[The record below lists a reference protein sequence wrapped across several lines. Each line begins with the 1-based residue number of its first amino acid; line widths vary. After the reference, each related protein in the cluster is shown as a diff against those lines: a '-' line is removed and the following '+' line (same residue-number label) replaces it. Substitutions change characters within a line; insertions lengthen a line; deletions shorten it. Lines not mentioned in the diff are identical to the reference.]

1 MTPTSQGLLT
11 LDLVMWSSSDNHA
24 TTCHGG
30 RLVGHPPRRQSW
42 ALRVPTLVSC
52 YFGLV
57 YFIDTSFRLQD
68 QWFRMLPHSRIGC
81 RVYAPLYRLSG
92 FVPHFPHV
100 DSRRSSRLALFRV
113 PIIHQSHSLTFLRPI
128 SSSSAGLYFLSSIII
143 SHCIPL
149 ARLLEPSG
157 LHLAHPMWSPTS
169 RCSFDPCSPRNPT
182 DTSCSDCLR
191 PAQDLAVALAE
202 SLLVWPFSCEDTH
215 PQALVLSRQPLTRA
229 LH

>member
-1 MTPTSQGLLT
+1 MRPCPLL
-11 LDLVMWSSSDNHA
+11 
-24 TTCHGG
+24 
-30 RLVGHPPRRQSW
+30 
-42 ALRVPTLVSC
+42 
-52 YFGLV
+52 
-57 YFIDTSFRLQD
+57 
-68 QWFRMLPHSRIGC
+68 
-81 RVYAPLYRLSG
+81 
-92 FVPHFPHV
+92 FVP
-100 DSRRSSRLALFRV
+100 SSIPFMRTAALVTDALLSVIRLYTCPGDPVLFG
-113 PIIHQSHSLTFLRPI
+113 PI
-128 SSSSAGLYFLSSIII
+128 SSSLAELYFLSSIII

-157 LHLAHPMWSPTS
+157 LHLAHPTWSLTS
-169 RCSFDPCSPRNPT
+169 RHSFDPCSPQNPT